1 VANKQNEVD
10 PQAGEIAFRWEAET
24 LSNGQRAFH
33 VWFVSSEPGGDVG
46 ATAPNLMQAVM
57 IAAAILAATD
67 LKRQAL
73 VLEVEANRQLF
84 HPNKATKAA

>member
-1 VANKQNEVD
+1 VANKQSEAS
-10 PQAGEIAFRWEAET
+10 PQAGEITFRWEVAT
-24 LSNGQRAFH
+24 LSNDQRAFH

-57 IAAAILAATD
+57 IVAAKMAATD

-73 VLEVEANRQLF
+73 TLEVEANRQLF
-84 HPNKATKAA
+84 HPDQAKAA